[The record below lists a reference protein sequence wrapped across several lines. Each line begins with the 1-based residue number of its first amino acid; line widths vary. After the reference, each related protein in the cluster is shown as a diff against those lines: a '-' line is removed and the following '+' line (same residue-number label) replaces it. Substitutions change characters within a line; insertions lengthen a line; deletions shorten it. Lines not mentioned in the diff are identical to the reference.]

1 MFVCNIKESILLRK
15 VCMFLVYKFI
25 DSFIVCVL
33 IVLCCVYEYMEKIC
47 LMVVFVVSF
56 MKYRMYFIKFYEIIN
71 YYVFMKL

>member
-33 IVLCCVYEYMEKIC
+33 IVLCCVNEYMEKIC